1 MLPQTS
7 AYVKRYDDE
16 TKCMSFF
23 IKDNELL
30 EKYIIKSGIM
40 LTIVL
45 KMDLITNRSTVK
57 NIWKLKW
64 NLRRLKS
71 KRIFMTR

>member
-7 AYVKRYDDE
+7 AYVKSYDDE

-45 KMDLITNRSTVK
+45 KMDLIANRSTVK
-57 NIWKLKW
+57 NI
-64 NLRRLKS
+64 
-71 KRIFMTR
+71 